1 MSEQQTD
8 PALTPA
14 YTPSEEPDLT
24 PRPSTVMAEPATPAA
39 CQQDYADAPDI
50 RRRLGWKDGS

>member
-14 YTPSEEPDLT
+14 YRPADEPDLT
-24 PRPSTVMAEPATPAA
+24 PRPSKVLAEPSTVQA
-39 CQQDYADAPDI
+39 CADDYADGGDV
-50 RRRLGWKDGS
+50 RRRLGWRR